1 MATPKVD
8 EQGKLDFGSVEGLSR
23 EDLRGWIY
31 ARLHGRDALV
41 PGDAKQGELPHF
53 LIAHIYPDLDRFV
66 RQDIVRIV
74 EAFLWEMAR
83 NEDSSWHGDAAHS
96 LLQLAQDL
104 GERSFVEPIFEMA
117 EEGRF
122 CGPEAEQDDLHL
134 RLLQSLT
141 WLRWRGTP
149 AFWRRQLD
157 RAPDR
162 YAGVVFAG
170 LARIALEHAFD
181 LLPQLD
187 WTSEDMR
194 FRMRVALRGLLRSHD
209 HAKLGQLLTDR
220 THQLTPLAKEFL
232 GDVLPELQPFAR
244 KQEQWDVAAVKD
256 TLMSLGFTP
265 SQLSPREL
273 ALAAETNG
281 AT

>member
-1 MATPKVD
+1 MARLKVD
-8 EQGKLDFGSVEGLSR
+8 EQGKLDLGSVEGLSLD
-23 EDLRGWIY
+23 ELRSWIH
-31 ARLHGRDALV
+31 ARLHGRDTLV
-41 PGDAKQGELPHF
+41 SGDAKQGELPHF

-66 RQDIVRIV
+66 RQDVVRVV
-74 EAFLWEMAR
+74 EAFLWDMAR
-83 NEDSSWHGDAAHS
+83 NEGSSWRGEAAHG
-96 LLQLAQDL
+96 LLQLAQNL
-104 GERSFVEPIFEMA
+104 GERSFIEPVFEMA

-122 CGPEAEQDDLHL
+122 CCPEAEQDDLHL

-141 WLRWRGTP
+141 WLRWRGAP
-149 AFWRRQLD
+149 DFWQSQLD

-170 LARIALEHAFD
+170 LAHVALEHAFD

-187 WTSEDMR
+187 WTSEDVR
-194 FRMRVALRGLLRSHD
+194 FRMRVALRGLLRAHD
-209 HAKLGQLLTDR
+209 HAKLGQLLADR
-220 THQLTPLAKEFL
+220 MHRLTPLAKEFL
-232 GDVLPELQPFAR
+232 GNILPELQPFAR

-256 TLMSLGFTP
+256 TLMGLGFTP

-273 ALAAETNG
+273 ALAVETNG